1 MMVYLL
7 RLKALFKALITFIN
21 NLPRKHFFALIL
33 LSVFLL
39 VVSFIPV
46 QKSTKT
52 INRPLTL
59 PTTTTIPDNYSVAE
73 PISVIN
79 DHLNKVFPD
88 LSGNEEIEILVKAGD
103 TLSKYFDIHGLSAAS
118 LQELLDADKEHL
130 RLSNLIPGQQIKLLL
145 DPENKLLALELIIDI
160 ANTLSFTLKDDQY
173 IALLKSKEGQ
183 WRKSLFQG
191 SVTGSFYVNAKQAG
205 LSGGQIQQISGA
217 LQEKFDFN
225 SQLRVGDTFHVL
237 VSKQYIDGQYSNESE
252 VLAVLIKT
260 RNKNYTAFL
269 NDDGRYYDQD
279 GKGLSK
285 AYRRYPLNGKFRLSS
300 SFNRKRLHPIT
311 KKVSPHNGTD
321 FAVSIGTKI
330 YSIGDG
336 VVLRTGSHPAAGKYI
351 VIKHGRKY
359 TARFLHL
366 SKILVRKGQRIAMG
380 DLIAKSGNTG
390 RSTGPHL
397 HYEFHVNN
405 RPVNPMKVDLP
416 LSTSVPKK
424 QFANFKKRRDLF
436 LKELGHEEI

>member
-1 MMVYLL
+1 MVYLL
-7 RLKALFKALITFIN
+7 RLKALFKAFITFIN

-39 VVSFIPV
+39 VVSFIPA

-52 INRPLTL
+52 INRQLTL
-59 PTTTTIPDNYSVAE
+59 PTPVVTPDDYPVAE
-73 PISVIN
+73 PISAIK
-79 DHLNKVFPD
+79 DELEKVFPD
-88 LSGNEEIEILVKAGD
+88 FSGNKEIEIQVETGD
-103 TLSKYFDIHGLSAAS
+103 TLSKYFGIHGLSAAS
-118 LQELLDADKEHL
+118 LQELLDADREYL
-130 RLSNLIPGQQIKLLL
+130 RLSNLTPGQQIKLLL
-145 DPENKLLALELIIDI
+145 DPDNKLLSLELVIDI
-160 ANTLSFTLKDDQY
+160 TNTLRFTLKDGQY
-173 IALLKSKEGQ
+173 IALLETKEGQ
-183 WRKSLFQG
+183 WRKSLYQG

-217 LQEKFDFN
+217 LQDKFDFN
-225 SQLRVGDTFHVL
+225 RQLRVGDTFYAL

-269 NDDGRYYDQD
+269 HDDGRYYDLEGQ
-279 GKGLSK
+279 GLTK
-285 AYRRYPLNGKFRLSS
+285 AYRRYPLNGKFRKSS
-300 SFNRKRLHPIT
+300 SFNKRRLHPVT
-311 KKVSPHNGTD
+311 KKIRPHNGTD
-321 FAVSIGTKI
+321 FAVSIGTKV
-330 YSIGDG
+330 YSVGDG
-336 VVLRTGSHPAAGKYI
+336 VVQRTGSHPAGKYI

-359 TARFLHL
+359 TTRFLHL

-380 DLIAKSGNTG
+380 DLIARSGNTG

-405 RPVNPMKVDLP
+405 RPVDPLKVDLP

-424 QFANFKKRRDLF
+424 QLASFNKRKNQF